1 MFLSIFFICQASACE
16 LQPFS
21 CHDLAN
27 DIYSQTA
34 EIVFSHLNYVTL
46 VWGDIK
52 RLRSENPSVLKPA
65 EGKWKNYYY
74 HYQISSLLSSSSSSS
89 SSLLSPLSLSLS
101 LSSSLSLSLL
111 LYRQYRLERELKR
124 LLWKIDYNDLCFEKK
139 TTSVSS
145 LGSNSVRGLAIG
157 HASSGEFF

>member
-1 MFLSIFFICQASACE
+1 MCKFIGKSNERILCKLSNSKWNFKVVFNRSCWHGNNENLTFYLSIKMFLSIFFICQASACE
-16 LQPFS
+16 LLPFS

-34 EIVFSHLNYVTL
+34 ETVFSHLNYVTL
-46 VWGDIK
+46 VGRDIR

-89 SSLLSPLSLSLS
+89 SS
-101 LSSSLSLSLL
+101 SLL
-111 LYRQYRLERELKR
+111 LL
-124 LLWKIDYNDLCFEKK
+124 
-139 TTSVSS
+139 
-145 LGSNSVRGLAIG
+145 
-157 HASSGEFF
+157 